1 MSKVLQRLV
10 ELEAEIAYTLPPQ
23 PGEVEFRYQKGR
35 IPVLLSAPHG
45 AAHTRRGGHKDED
58 EYTAAIARFVAEE
71 TGAHVLY
78 AHRKSGT
85 DPNFYPDVPYKRMI
99 QQIAGTERINFVLD
113 IHGAAPGR
121 PFGLALGTI
130 WGKSCPTTRPLI
142 LESLRR
148 SGFHEESPGFD
159 RLNVDKAFPAAGNHE
174 QETIT
179 RFAWQ
184 VLGIEAA
191 QLEINAHLRVVERKT
206 DASSP
211 DTYRG
216 DPEQILKTV
225 HAILH
230 LIPALTQA

>member
-1 MSKVLQRLV
+1 MSNILDRLV
-10 ELEAEIAYTLPPQ
+10 ELEAEIAYALPPP
-23 PGEVEFRYQKGR
+23 PGEDEFRYQPGR
-35 IPVLLSAPHG
+35 ISVLISAPHG
-45 AAHTRRGGHKDED
+45 AAHTRRGDHKDED

-71 TGAHVLY
+71 TGAHALY

-85 DPNFYPDVPYKRMI
+85 DPNFYPDVPYKRML
-99 QQIAGTERINFVLD
+99 QQITGTQRIGFVLD
-113 IHGAAPGR
+113 IHGAASRR

-130 WGKSCPTTRPLI
+130 RGVSCPNTRSLI

-148 SGFHEESPGFD
+148 SGFHEEASGLS
-159 RLNVDKAFPAAGNHE
+159 RLNVDQAFPAAGNHE

-184 VLGIEAA
+184 ELGIEAA
-191 QLEINAHLRVVERKT
+191 QLEINAHLRIVARKP
-206 DASSP
+206 DASSL
-211 DTYRG
+211 DTFRG

-225 HAILH
+225 QAILH